1 MRLLD
6 VGCGWGSMAIHA
18 AREYGVDV
26 VGVTISREQVE
37 LARQR
42 VEEAG
47 LTDRVEIR
55 LQDYRHLTGGNFEA
69 ISSIGMSE
77 HVGKAR
83 RSEERRVGKEG
94 VSTCRS
100 RWEPEP

>member
-18 AREYGVDV
+18 AREYGVVV

-83 RSEERRVGKEG
+83 IDAYFATLASLLTPGEIGRAHV
-94 VSTCRS
+94 
-100 RWEPEP
+100 